1 MKNTIKDSN
10 ITPEQVNDLLH
21 NVEDIKAM
29 EKSELRT
36 ALLEMR
42 THIDELSRTL
52 IREGL
57 VAGQTMFTIDSN
69 MGLYVT
75 RSYRQFETKNWEQTD
90 NDIIQNAKDFL
101 YREVKNQNIRDVED
115 GKIDKDGNLITLM
128 SEDAILNK
136 AGEAYDELVKEKD
149 FLKFSGGSSS
159 LEGLTRVNSIF
170 MQKKV
175 IPKEIRELWGEIDSP
190 LINYSNTISK
200 VAKTISAERMY
211 RELNNIGQG
220 KFISNERTPST
231 RNKLEGSKWGD
242 LDGKWVDD
250 EMYVVM
256 NQVNRT
262 FEKNGFQQVY
272 DKYMQLVLFNKKMKT
287 VWNPGT
293 HAKNIIGN
301 SSFAM
306 MNGHLTPDL
315 KQIYQDGKLSIEAF
329 KSTKSEEFKELYD
342 KLIRLGVVNSSA
354 SLAEIQNISED
365 LRNTNFDLT
374 EYINEKN
381 GKIQKRV
388 AKVSGTV
395 KEGISSFD
403 EKLMRAYQAEDDVW
417 KIFGYLSERGRYIK
431 AGLDVT
437 VAEEM
442 AAKNIRNLYPN
453 YNEIPRIIRFLG
465 RSPLVG
471 SFVAFQAESVRNAK
485 NTVML
490 GFEEMGSSNPKIRRI
505 GATRIAG
512 TIATMTLMEGLQ
524 LYTAQFLGEFLGFG
538 GEDDDDVERRKMRLL
553 LPEWDAPGNISYMF
567 RGFLES
573 KQSEDQTE
581 RDRYFDY
588 INFSSISGVGYMKD
602 IMRLAFT
609 DIDTQLGQ
617 DSALNI
623 LEKIY
628 APFLG
633 EEMTAIAVRE
643 ALTNKGG
650 KVFDETDTGLKAIG
664 KMIIYVGDKVQP
676 GVGRT
681 VQRGFESVYDEDS
694 ELVPGYEMLAIF
706 GIRINRVNVN
716 KGLAIKSNLL
726 HKNMISRVGKEVLQ
740 DPFALREE
748 ARKNSSFNEDLNKL
762 ADLIAAA
769 RLNSIN
775 GENVKA
781 ILSSSRV
788 SKTVIDEAYN
798 RYLDRYLEDAI
809 SIDDK

>member
-1 MKNTIKDSN
+1 
-10 ITPEQVNDLLH
+10 
-21 NVEDIKAM
+21 
-29 EKSELRT
+29 
-36 ALLEMR
+36 
-42 THIDELSRTL
+42 
-52 IREGL
+52 
-57 VAGQTMFTIDSN
+57 MFTIDSN

-136 AGEAYDELVKEKD
+136 AQEAYDKLVEEKD

-175 IPKEIRELWGEIDSP
+175 IPEEIRELWGEIDSP

-220 KFISNERTPST
+220 KFISDNYDRTST
-231 RNKLEGSKWGD
+231 RNKLEGYKWGD
-242 LDGKWVDD
+242 LDGKYVDD

-262 FEKNGFQQVY
+262 FEKNGFQRAY
-272 DKYMQLVLFNKKMKT
+272 DAYMQLVLFNKKMKT

-306 MNGHLTPDL
+306 MNGHLSPDL

-329 KSTKSEEFKELYD
+329 YNMKSEDFKELYD

-365 LRNTNFDLT
+365 LRNTKFDLT
-374 EYINEKN
+374 EYLKDKN
-381 GKIQKRV
+381 GKIQKRM
-388 AKVSGTV
+388 AKVYGTIR
-395 KEGISSFD
+395 EGISSFD
-403 EKLMRAYQAEDDVW
+403 EKLMKAYQAEDDVW

-431 AGLDVT
+431 AGLDVAL
-437 VAEEM
+437 AEET

-453 YNEIPRIIRFLG
+453 YNEIPRIIRLLG

-490 GFEEMGSSNPKIRRI
+490 GFEEMGSNNSKIRRI

-553 LPEWDAPGNISYMF
+553 LPEWDAPGNIAYMF

-609 DIDTQLGQ
+609 DIDTRLGQ

-633 EEMTAIAVRE
+633 QEMTSIAVTE

-650 KVFDETDTGLKAIG
+650 KVFNQTDGPLKALG
-664 KMIIYVGDKVQP
+664 KIIIYVGDKVQP
-676 GVGRT
+676 GVGR
-681 VQRGFESVYDEDS
+681 VAQRGVESLYDVDS
-694 ELVPGYEMLAIF
+694 DLVPGYEMLAIF

-716 KGLAIKSNLL
+716 KGLAIKSNFLF
-726 HKNMISRVGKEVLQ
+726 KDMVSRVGKGILK

-748 ARKNSSFNEDLNKL
+748 ARSNSSFNEDLNKL

-781 ILSSSRV
+781 ILSNSRV
-788 SKTVIDEAYN
+788 SRPVIDEAYN

-809 SIDDK
+809 SVDDK